1 MKKLILS
8 LVSLC
13 ALGLAVTG
21 CGKKELKQADVQ
33 VASVELKG
41 DSLVA
46 MRATDGAD
54 TLLFKLADAQYTNGI
69 MLRGDSVTVH
79 YIEGRG
85 DTLRALVVNVKPRAP
100 HYFDPSEH
108 GDTLLT
114 VAAPQDSTAV
124 NE

>member
-54 TLLFKLADAQYTNGI
+54 TLPL
-69 MLRGDSVTVH
+69 
-79 YIEGRG
+79 
-85 DTLRALVVNVKPRAP
+85 PAP
-100 HYFDPSEH
+100 MPS
-108 GDTLLT
+108 
-114 VAAPQDSTAV
+114 
-124 NE
+124 